1 MTAATTPSAGATAIG
16 TLVTGLETDVATQ
29 AVNLVNTAAADLPTI
44 ASASKPL
51 VAAASMLEAPAIT
64 DAIDAGVIGIEE
76 LFVAI
81 NSWLK
86 SL

>member
-1 MTAATTPSAGATAIG
+1 MTVATTPSAGAAAIG
-16 TLVTGLETDVATQ
+16 TFVTGLETDVATQ
-29 AVNLVNTAAADLPTI
+29 ATNLVNTAAQDLPTI

-51 VAAASMLEAPAIT
+51 VAAAQMLEAPAIT
-64 DAIDAGVIGIEE
+64 DALDAGVIGLEE
-76 LFVAI
+76 LFVGI

>member
-1 MTAATTPSAGATAIG
+1 MTVATTPSAGAVAIG
-16 TLVTGLETDVATQ
+16 TFTTGLETDIATE
-29 AVNLVNTAAADLPTI
+29 ATNLVNTAAQDLPAI

-51 VAAASMLEAPAIT
+51 VAAAQMLEAPAIT
-64 DAIDAGVIGIEE
+64 DAIDAGIIGVEE